1 MIQHFFNFFLRFL
14 CIFKWIQNF
23 WPIRIQTQEKKS
35 GPDPDKR
42 TRIRNT
48 GLYTMTLVHYFANDQ
63 AGVVCIRCNGM
74 VCEMLGELALLPG
87 ELAILPKELAILP
100 GELAILPGELAI

>member
-1 MIQHFFNFFLRFL
+1 MFFS
-14 CIFKWIQNF
+14 WI
-23 WPIRIQTQEKKS
+23 RTQEKKS

-48 GLYTMTLVHYFANDQ
+48 GLYSVPLTMTLVHYFANDQ